1 MSHGLF
7 LEKQNLPKIVILLK
21 SSLVKLSKISQ
32 GWCIKKNLQELEAV
46 LFDPEIQK
54 LPEEYKGLRVKDV
67 VLAVLK
73 PLKKGCLS
81 PHEIDSAIK
90 ELVNLN
96 LKLQTSIDG

>member
-1 MSHGLF
+1 MYQ
-7 LEKQNLPKIVILLK
+7 KD
-21 SSLVKLSKISQ
+21 
-32 GWCIKKNLQELEAV
+32 LQELEAV

-90 ELVNLN
+90 RVS
-96 LKLQTSIDG
+96 QAYS